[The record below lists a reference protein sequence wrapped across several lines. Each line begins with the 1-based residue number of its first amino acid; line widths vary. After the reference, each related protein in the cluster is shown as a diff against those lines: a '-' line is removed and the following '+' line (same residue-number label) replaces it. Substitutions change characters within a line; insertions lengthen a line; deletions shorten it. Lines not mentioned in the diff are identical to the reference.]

1 MNRCPSCKSEDFLF
15 INNYENPFVEGELL
29 YLYYCRGCTALFYN
43 PFPSMNY
50 AESFGRAN
58 DKFYFEYE
66 AGLLFMISLIYPLQK
81 FNFKNMVDIGCG
93 LGFLMDMAREM
104 LGVEEVLGIEPS
116 HEGRA
121 KPFDY
126 TVINGYFPACIPD
139 KGKKFDLIISSEV
152 LEHVFDPKE
161 FLHNIISTLSDSG
174 FIVLTTPNA
183 DAFFQEDE
191 DEKFAIVSPG
201 QHTIIS
207 SVDSLS
213 KALDGLGINYKIFL
227 SEGKTD
233 KKEMIVY
240 LSKDKD
246 SLGSLEYLLPVELQ
260 VLDFL
265 DKYLVSRMA
274 RMRQGQDAFS
284 LESNRWLYF
293 GLLSRLIE
301 NRVNRGDYERC
312 ENLFNEMAK
321 GLNDHYGLDIEEL
334 SVFAKNIKGMDDI
347 SFPKLMEAYP
357 AFLSKFLYF
366 FGMWQLNYKSDY
378 VKAYELFSSVVD
390 LSKTEQL
397 FPLFYANKG
406 IAELADKH
414 RYIAL
419 TRELSRI
426 GKLSEIE
433 DLESLLEE
441 SNRVGNLIE
450 GLSRIK
456 ETRS

>member
-1 MNRCPSCKSEDFLF
+1 MNRCPSCESEDFLF
-15 INNYENPFVEGELL
+15 ITSYENPFIGEEKL
-29 YLYYCRGCTALFYN
+29 YLCYCRGCTALFYN

-58 DKFYFEYE
+58 DKFYLEYE
-66 AGLLFMISLIYPLQK
+66 AGLLFMVSLIYPLHG
-81 FNFKNMVDIGCG
+81 FDFKSMVDIGCG

-104 LGVEEVLGIEPS
+104 LGVEEILGIEPS
-116 HEGRA
+116 HEARA
-121 KPFDY
+121 KPFNY
-126 TVINGYFPACIPD
+126 TVINGYFPDCIPD

-152 LEHVFDPKE
+152 LEHVFDLKE
-161 FLHNIISTLSDSG
+161 FLHNIISALSNSG
-174 FIVLTTPNA
+174 FAVLTTPNA

-213 KALDGLGINYKIFL
+213 KVLDGLRINYKVFL
-227 SEGKTD
+227 SEGKTG

-240 LSKDKD
+240 LSEDKD
-246 SLGSLEYLLPVELQ
+246 ALDSLEYLLPVEPQ

-265 DKYLVSRMA
+265 DNYLVSKMA
-274 RMRQGQDAFS
+274 RMRQEQDIPS
-284 LESNRWLYF
+284 IESSRWLYF

-301 NRVNRGDYERC
+301 NRVNRGDYKRC
-312 ENLFNEMAK
+312 EDLFDEMTK

-334 SVFAKNIKGMDDI
+334 LVFVKNIEDMDDV
-347 SFPKLMEAYP
+347 SFPKLMEIYP

-366 FGMWQLNYKSDY
+366 FGIWQLNYKGDY

-397 FPLFYANKG
+397 FPWFYANKG

-419 TRELSRI
+419 TRELARI

-441 SNRVGNLIE
+441 SNRVGNLIK
-450 GLSRIK
+450 GLSQIK
-456 ETRS
+456 EPRS